1 MAIVKL
7 VNSVKS
13 LSKPFKQQSHRSTIG
28 DVAREAGVSKTTIS
42 RYLSGQFDS
51 ISEQTRKRI
60 EQTIADLKY
69 RPNRMARG
77 LKRDRSFSIGMIV
90 ADITNPFSTS
100 ILRGV
105 EDVCTKHGYSLMVC
119 NTDNDPVKEKEYIMM
134 LQAHR
139 IDGLII
145 NSTGHNNE
153 YLHELAEEQ
162 TPVVLV
168 DRKMPELGFDTVVT
182 NNVQA
187 TTEAMRF
194 FLQQGYERIAFFT
207 QPVEKVSSRNERSNT
222 FHQFLAQANHPSITD
237 VYVVDFR
244 ENGQLEQKL
253 EAYLSSSQ
261 GQFRLLFAVNGVMQ
275 LKILNV
281 LQQKGLRIP
290 EDIAV
295 ACFDDLDWAPV
306 IPPGITTIAQ
316 PTYEIGVNAM
326 ERVLKRIMGDQSP
339 AETIELPGKLIIRG
353 STPSK
358 TK

>member
-13 LSKPFKQQSHRSTIG
+13 LSKPSKQQSHRSTIG

-194 FLQQGYERIAFFT
+194 FPAARI
-207 QPVEKVSSRNERSNT
+207 
-222 FHQFLAQANHPSITD
+222 
-237 VYVVDFR
+237 
-244 ENGQLEQKL
+244 
-253 EAYLSSSQ
+253 
-261 GQFRLLFAVNGVMQ
+261 
-275 LKILNV
+275 
-281 LQQKGLRIP
+281 
-290 EDIAV
+290 
-295 ACFDDLDWAPV
+295 
-306 IPPGITTIAQ
+306 
-316 PTYEIGVNAM
+316 
-326 ERVLKRIMGDQSP
+326 
-339 AETIELPGKLIIRG
+339 
-353 STPSK
+353 
-358 TK
+358 

>member
-1 MAIVKL
+1 M
-7 VNSVKS
+7 
-13 LSKPFKQQSHRSTIG
+13 
-28 DVAREAGVSKTTIS
+28 
-42 RYLSGQFDS
+42 
-51 ISEQTRKRI
+51 
-60 EQTIADLKY
+60 
-69 RPNRMARG
+69 
-77 LKRDRSFSIGMIV
+77 
-90 ADITNPFSTS
+90 
-100 ILRGV
+100 
-105 EDVCTKHGYSLMVC
+105 
-119 NTDNDPVKEKEYIMM
+119 
-134 LQAHR
+134 
-139 IDGLII
+139 
-145 NSTGHNNE
+145 
-153 YLHELAEEQ
+153 
-162 TPVVLV
+162 
-168 DRKMPELGFDTVVT
+168 
-182 NNVQA
+182 
-187 TTEAMRF
+187 
-194 FLQQGYERIAFFT
+194 
-207 QPVEKVSSRNERSNT
+207 
-222 FHQFLAQANHPSITD
+222 
-237 VYVVDFR
+237 
-244 ENGQLEQKL
+244 EQKL